1 MNTTVE
7 RLLLFIVVFLSVL
20 YMPWWLTLLFTIGLA
35 FYYPLYLEI
44 IFFGFIFDHL
54 FLASRQVPYLTLG
67 ITAFILIVISFI
79 RVNIRR

>member
-7 RLLLFIVVFLSVL
+7 RLLLFVVVFLSVL
-20 YMPWWLTLLFTIGLA
+20 YMPWWLTLLFTICLA
-35 FYYPLYLEI
+35 YYYPLYLEI
-44 IFFGFIFDHL
+44 IFFGFIFDNL